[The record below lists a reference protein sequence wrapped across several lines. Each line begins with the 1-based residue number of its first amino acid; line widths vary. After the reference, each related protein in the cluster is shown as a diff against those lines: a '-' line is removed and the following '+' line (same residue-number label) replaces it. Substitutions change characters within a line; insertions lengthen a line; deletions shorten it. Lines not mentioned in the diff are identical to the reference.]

1 MYETHMNG
9 RKVTFSNFTFKYEGV
24 IATFSHYESW
34 AIVRR
39 DIALPYYQK
48 LFGPKVTVDE
58 VKKGSPC

>member
-1 MYETHMNG
+1 MYETRMNG

-34 AIVRR
+34 AI
-39 DIALPYYQK
+39 PYYQK